1 MLSFWSHAG
10 AWMLRMSLLVAL
22 FKLGGTLLWA
32 AAAGYGV
39 TLDFW
44 FGFIPHFDFQIGQDR
59 FVRLVTLS
67 TWLGIIGAGAGLLWA
82 FVAGYRLNTRHVAHR
97 QRLAD
102 AGAVATGGVD
112 HEDADDEDTVHDT
125 DEANASGTA
134 AADAAEIGRIGPSV
148 DELLVF
154 DHFTER
160 VSHAG
165 LWLGA
170 WIGSMTLLATIGFE
184 MFRHYY
190 VDAYVWQAQHLV
202 ATLVATVPVFAV
214 LALVFMGRF
223 RATLP
228 VADIESLL
236 TASGFEVVELADL
249 DESVET
255 GDSDDDTDHDGS
267 DDDHDGSDAVTP
279 IATALGS

>member
-67 TWLGIIGAGAGLLWA
+67 TWLGILGAGAGLLWA
-82 FVAGYRLNTRHVAHR
+82 FVASYRVNVRHVAHR
-97 QRLAD
+97 ERLVD
-102 AGAVATGGVD
+102 AGAVADGDVD
-112 HEDADDEDTVHDT
+112 DDASDD
-125 DEANASGTA
+125 AI
-134 AADAAEIGRIGPSV
+134 ADAAEIGRIGPSV
-148 DELLVF
+148 DELLAF
-154 DHFTER
+154 DRFTER
-160 VSHAG
+160 VSQAG

-190 VDAYVWQAQHLV
+190 VDAYVWHAQHVV
-202 ATLVATVPVFAV
+202 ATLVATIPV
-214 LALVFMGRF
+214 LAILTLVFMGRF
-223 RATLP
+223 RTALP
-228 VADIESLL
+228 VVEIEALL
-236 TASGFEVVELADL
+236 TASGFDVVDPDDL
-249 DESVET
+249 D
-255 GDSDDDTDHDGS
+255 DLDDDTAD
-267 DDDHDGSDAVTP
+267 VTT